1 MKNKIYFVAE
11 IGINH
16 NGSLDTALELI
27 QKSKDAGADCVK
39 FQKRTPDICVP
50 EDQKSKLR
58 DTPWGKIT
66 YLEYKKKIEFEKK
79 EYDYIDS
86 YCKKIGIQW
95 TASVWDIPSFHFINL
110 YNVPY
115 IKIPS
120 AAITDKKLL
129 VEINKSDTKP
139 IMISTG
145 MSTLEE
151 VKECVSILGT
161 KIDSILLC
169 NSSYPS
175 DHCEI
180 DLNALSLLRTEFP
193 NLTIGYSGHEMDILP
208 SILACGAG
216 AKIIERHV
224 TLDKESWGT
233 DHKCSLD
240 VAQMNTLIST
250 IRKSEIIMGKDSLI
264 VYEKEKEMAQK
275 LRNKV

>member
-1 MKNKIYFVAE
+1 MIKFIAE

-27 QKSKDAGADCVK
+27 QKSKDAGVDCVK

-50 EDQKSKLR
+50 EEQKSKLR

-66 YLEYKKKIEFEKK
+66 YLEYKKKIEFERK
-79 EYDYIDS
+79 EYDFIDS
-86 YCKKIGIQW
+86 YCKRIGIQW
-95 TASVWDIPSFHFINL
+95 TASVWDIPSFHFINS

-120 AAITDKKLL
+120 ACITDDSLL
-129 VEINKSDTKP
+129 VEMNENSSKP

-145 MSTLEE
+145 MSTIGQ
-151 VKECVSILGT
+151 VKRCVSILDS

-175 DHCEI
+175 DYSEI
-180 DLNALSLLRTEFP
+180 DLNALSFLREQFP
-193 NLTIGYSGHEMDILP
+193 HLTVGYSGHEIDLLP

-224 TLDKESWGT
+224 TLDKNMWGT
-233 DHKCSLD
+233 DHKSSLD
-240 VAQMNTLIST
+240 ILQLKELVSIVRQ
-250 IRKSEIIMGKDSLI
+250 SEVIMGKNYLF
-264 VYEKEKEMAQK
+264 VYEKEKEMAKK
-275 LRNKV
+275 LRKET